1 MMTSY
6 LIAGPGEE
14 PVSLAEAKAFARIDG
29 GDEDA
34 LVSALVAA
42 ARLHVESLTGRA
54 LVTQTWRLVLKCV
67 SGLVVPLPV
76 VPAMALVDAPEG
88 AVLQGDSV
96 LLASRVDELTVDYTA
111 GYGDAEDVPQD
122 LRQAVLTLVAYWYE
136 HRDSVTMAP
145 VGFERLVAGY
155 RRVRL

>member
-1 MMTSY
+1 MTSY

-42 ARLHVESLTGRA
+42 ARLHVESLTGRT

-76 VPAMALVDAPEG
+76 VPAIALVDAPEG

-96 LLASRVDELTVDYTA
+96 LLASAADDLSIDYTA

-122 LRQAVLTLVAYWYE
+122 LKQAVLTLVAYWYE

>member
-1 MMTSY
+1 MTSY

-29 GDEDA
+29 SDEDA
-34 LVSALVAA
+34 LVSALIAA

-67 SGLVVPLPV
+67 SGLLVPLPV
-76 VPAMALVDAPEG
+76 VPAIALVGAPEG
-88 AVLQGDSV
+88 AVLQGDAV
-96 LLASRVDELTVDYTA
+96 LLASRVDELTIDYTA
-111 GYGDAEDVPQD
+111 GYGDAADVPQD
-122 LRQAVLTLVAYWYE
+122 LKQAVLTLVAYWYE
-136 HRDSVTMAP
+136 HRDSVTTAP
-145 VGFERLVAGY
+145 VGFDRLVANY

>member
-1 MMTSY
+1 MTSY

-29 GDEDA
+29 SDEDA
-34 LVSALVAA
+34 LVSALIAA

-76 VPAMALVDAPEG
+76 VPAIELVDAPDG
-88 AVLQGDSV
+88 AVLQGDAV
-96 LLASRVDELTVDYTA
+96 LLASRVDELSIDYTA
-111 GYGDAEDVPQD
+111 GYGGAEDVPQD
-122 LRQAVLTLVAYWYE
+122 MKQAVLTLVAYWYE
-136 HRDSVTMAP
+136 HRDSVTTAP
-145 VGFERLVAGY
+145 VGFERLVASY

>member
-1 MMTSY
+1 MTSY

-14 PVSLAEAKAFARIDG
+14 PVSLAEAKAFARVDG
-29 GDEDA
+29 SDEDA
-34 LVSALVAA
+34 LMSALVAA

-67 SGLVVPLPV
+67 SGRVVQLPV
-76 VPAMALVDAPEG
+76 VPAIELVEAPAG

-96 LLASRVDELTVDYTA
+96 LLAAAVDEVSIDYTA
-111 GYGDAEDVPQD
+111 GYGDAADVPVD
-122 LRQAVLTLVAYWYE
+122 LKQAVLTLVAYWYE
-136 HRDSVTMAP
+136 HRDSVTTAP

>member
-1 MMTSY
+1 MTSY

-14 PVSLAEAKAFARIDG
+14 PVTLAEAKAFARIDG
-29 GDEDA
+29 DDEDA
-34 LVSALVAA
+34 LVAALIAA

-76 VPAMALVDAPEG
+76 VPARDLVEAPDG

-96 LLASRVDELTVDYTA
+96 LLAAAVDELTVDYTA
-111 GYGDAEDVPQD
+111 GYGEAGDVPQD
-122 LRQAVLTLVAYWYE
+122 LKQAVLTLVAYWYE
-136 HRDSVTMAP
+136 HRDSVTSAP
-145 VGFERLVAGY
+145 IGFERLVATY